1 MELRLPL
8 PLGEYCSNPGGG
20 GIHFHNEQEVRIG
33 VNQDWSG
40 EKAFL
45 KSQKASMAEG
55 PEERDLDWF
64 LRSDVR
70 GELRRL

>member
-33 VNQDWSG
+33 VNQNWSG
-40 EKAFL
+40 EEGFL
-45 KSQKASMAEG
+45 EKPEG
-55 PEERDLDWF
+55 F
-64 LRSDVR
+64 Y
-70 GELRRL
+70 G